1 MSAQSPMLYGV
12 FSDYPVSPS
21 PGTPAPSSLDTGG
34 DGGILSS
41 LGSSIQGL
49 SNIGLQWFTAVN
61 RGVSG
66 PLTVPQPIQA
76 TPAAATANILNQL
89 TGYLPLFLLLIVGIF
104 VVRMFVRK

>member
-1 MSAQSPMLYGV
+1 MTTPSYFGYAGG
-12 FSDYPVSPS
+12 DYVSPQV
-21 PGTPAPSSLDTGG
+21 GTPSPSSLDTGG
-34 DGGILSS
+34 GGGILSS
-41 LGSSIQGL
+41 LGSNIQGL